1 MRSLFQLPR
10 QRAPQQ
16 RATEATVEQLIGSGA
31 LAGMSTGYDPLGEP
45 GPWRRVG
52 TLNRE
57 IPWWTHEKARANSV
71 AAYRVNAMAKAIID
85 TYTSFCVGDVGVSYQ
100 CTNPDVKEI
109 VDEFWNDPRNN
120 MGGVQELL
128 FRDGMIMGETCL
140 EMIEFGGGRVRFAPV
155 PVSGIQ
161 DVTLIMGNT
170 MWPDVLLFDNNI
182 RPNLKVVRI
191 NDETGLREGEAFFW
205 APYKTLTTD
214 IRSMPFL
221 SPIIDWL
228 DSYDT
233 VMSNMIDRTALARY
247 LVWDVTV
254 TGGQDAVD
262 QFIAARGGT
271 SIPRSGTIEVHNESV
286 VWEPKTVS
294 TGAQED
300 SVAGQSIMT
309 LIAGGAGL
317 SKTWLAEPEGA
328 NRATSLSMAEPVRR
342 RVQGVQRQWL
352 AQMQEL
358 VRFVV
363 DRAVANGKIPAE
375 VTSVDEKTGQEKKI
389 PASQTVTVTGP
400 EVAAADSQITAQVLL
415 NLSTGLQNLVG
426 TGSLSAKAG
435 EVAARKAWEDY
446 VGIPYT
452 ADLDDPNDPAN
463 KRQGETLDAAA
474 NPPQP
479 APPNAPTPG
488 ANGQNVPGTKTGKG
502 KNPPAPTPAAQKT
515 PAT

>member
-1 MRSLFQLPR
+1 VRSLFQLPR
-10 QRAPQQ
+10 RAQPQ

-52 TLNRE
+52 QMNRE

-120 MGGVQELL
+120 MGGIQELL

-140 EMIEFGGGRVRFAPV
+140 RLIEFGGGRVRFAPV
-155 PVSGIQ
+155 AVSAIQ
-161 DVTLIMGNT
+161 DVTMIMGNT
-170 MWPDVLLFDNNI
+170 MWPDTLIFDNNI
-182 RPNLKVVRI
+182 SPNLSVVRI

-221 SPIIDWL
+221 APIIDWL

-352 AQMQEL
+352 GQMQEL

-389 PASQTVTVTGP
+389 PASQSVTVTGP

-463 KRQGETLDAAA
+463 ERQGKALDAAA
-474 NPPQP
+474 APPPPPMIAGQP
-479 APPNAPTPG
+479 AG
-488 ANGQNVPGTKTGKG
+488 SNGTNVPGTNTGKG
-502 KNPPAPTPAAQKT
+502 KNVQTAPPVAAKT
-515 PAT
+515 PAS

>member
-1 MRSLFQLPR
+1 
-10 QRAPQQ
+10 
-16 RATEATVEQLIGSGA
+16 
-31 LAGMSTGYDPLGEP
+31 
-45 GPWRRVG
+45 
-52 TLNRE
+52 
-57 IPWWTHEKARANSV
+57 
-71 AAYRVNAMAKAIID
+71 
-85 TYTSFCVGDVGVSYQ
+85 
-100 CTNPDVKEI
+100 
-109 VDEFWNDPRNN
+109 
-120 MGGVQELL
+120 MGGIQELL

-140 EMIEFGGGRVRFAPV
+140 RLIEFGGGRVRFAPV
-155 PVSGIQ
+155 AVSAIQ
-161 DVTLIMGNT
+161 DVTMIMGNT
-170 MWPDVLLFDNNI
+170 MWPDTLIFDNNI
-182 RPNLKVVRI
+182 SPNLSVVRI

-221 SPIIDWL
+221 APIIDWL

-352 AQMQEL
+352 GQMQEL

-389 PASQTVTVTGP
+389 PASQSVTVTGP

-463 KRQGETLDAAA
+463 ERQGKALDAAA
-474 NPPQP
+474 APPPPPMIAGQP
-479 APPNAPTPG
+479 AG
-488 ANGQNVPGTKTGKG
+488 SNGTNVPGTNTGKG
-502 KNPPAPTPAAQKT
+502 KNVQTAPPVAAKT
-515 PAT
+515 PAS

>member
-10 QRAPQQ
+10 RPERAV
-16 RATEATVEQLIGSGA
+16 EATPEQLVGTGA
-31 LAGMSTGYDPLGEP
+31 LAGMATGYDPLGEP

-52 TLNRE
+52 TNTRE
-57 IPWWTHEKARANSV
+57 VPWWTHEKARANSV
-71 AAYRVNAMAKAIID
+71 AAYRSNPMAKAIID
-85 TYTSFCVGDVGVSYQ
+85 TYVSFCVGDVGVSYQ
-100 CTNPDVKEI
+100 CTNADVKEI
-109 VDEFWNDPRNN
+109 VDEFWNDPSNN
-120 MGGVQELL
+120 IGGVQELL
-128 FRDGMIMGETCL
+128 FRDSLIMGETCL

-155 PVSGIQ
+155 AVSAIQ
-161 DVTLIMGNT
+161 DVTLIKGNT
-170 MWPDVLLFDNNI
+170 LWPDTLLFDNNI
-182 RPNLKVVRI
+182 RPNLDVVRI
-191 NDETGLREGEAFFW
+191 NDDTNLREGQAFFW
-205 APYKTLTTD
+205 APFKTLTTD
-214 IRSMPFL
+214 IRSLPFL
-221 SPIIDWL
+221 TPIIDWL

-233 VMSNMIDRTALARY
+233 VLSNMIDRTALARY

-262 QFIAARGGT
+262 NFIAARGGT

-300 SVAGQSIMT
+300 SVAGQSVMT
-309 LIAGGAGL
+309 VIAGGAGL

-352 AQMQEL
+352 MQMQEL

-363 DRAVANGKIPAE
+363 DRAVANGKLPAE

-389 PASQTVTVTGP
+389 PASQSVIVTGP
-400 EVAAADSQITAQVLL
+400 EIAAADSQITAQVLL

-426 TGSLSAKAG
+426 ANVMSAKAA

-446 VGIPYT
+446 VGVPYT
-452 ADLDDPNDPAN
+452 ADLDDPTDPSN
-463 KRQGETLDAAA
+463 KRQADAAQA
-474 NPPQP
+474 ALQPP
-479 APPNAPTPG
+479 APKPPAG
-488 ANGQNVPGTKTGKG
+488 SNGQNAPGTNTGKG
-502 KNPPAPTPAAQKT
+502 KNVPVEKK
-515 PAT
+515 PATSAPKA